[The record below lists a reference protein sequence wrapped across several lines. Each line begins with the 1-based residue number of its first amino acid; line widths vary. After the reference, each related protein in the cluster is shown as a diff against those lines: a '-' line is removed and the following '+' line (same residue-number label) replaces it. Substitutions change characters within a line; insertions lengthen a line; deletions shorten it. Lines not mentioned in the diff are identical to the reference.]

1 MSSDEDTN
9 PRFAAILDAM
19 LSRPGVSHGHGKRG
33 FGSNALNVHGKIF
46 CMQTPGREFVVKVS
60 AARAKELI
68 ESGLGTSFR
77 MAGRPMRE
85 WVVCRPE
92 YGTEWKALALE
103 AYLFVGGKDGST
115 AGK

>member
-1 MSSDEDTN
+1 MSSDEDKN
-9 PRFAAILDAM
+9 PRFSAILDAM

-60 AARAKELI
+60 PARAKELI

-115 AGK
+115 GGK